1 MIRIRACITTNTVIK
16 GLHIRTLFFLLLFSG
31 TSVLL
36 FLSVVPAKKEISRE
50 VVSELFDPEL
60 QALNSKSRLTAYM
73 DSLFYLHQKT
83 ELSFDTPAYVNLV
96 SDVVKKRFFHGLSS
110 YSLYDNWIA
119 ALSGKIFWDHLS
131 AIVDPDDILKH
142 PNALCSQQNI
152 IFATILKEKGIVSRA
167 VGLGTP
173 EGPGHYLSEVWYE
186 GHWHLYDVDREPY
199 WQKAPT
205 AYHKDLAFFLQN
217 KDILYDIYENRISRT
232 NLDLLL
238 KDVKYGEPDIFPAR
252 KMLFFHQLTSMLTYV
267 LPLFFLYM
275 LLRSLAKVGKSRKK
289 HAEKKSVLEKEALMM

>member
-1 MIRIRACITTNTVIK
+1 MTK

-36 FLSVVPAKKEISRE
+36 FLSVVPEKKKIDRE
-50 VVSELFDPEL
+50 VISELFDPAL
-60 QALNSKSRLTAYM
+60 QGLHSKKRLAAYI
-73 DSLFYLHQKT
+73 DSVFYLHQKT
-83 ELSFDTPAYVNLV
+83 DLPFDTSAYVNLT
-96 SDVVKKRFFHGLSS
+96 SDVIKKRFFHGLSS
-110 YSLYDNWIA
+110 YSLRDNWIA
-119 ALSGKIFWDHLS
+119 AISGKIFWDHLS

-152 IFATILKEKGIVSRA
+152 IFATILKEKKIVSRA

-173 EGPGHYLSEVWYE
+173 KGPGHYLSEVWYE
-186 GHWHLYDVDREPY
+186 GQWHLYDVDREPD
-199 WQKAPT
+199 WQKAPA

-217 KDILYDIYENRISRT
+217 KEVLYDIYENRISHT

-238 KDVKYGEPDIFPAR
+238 KDVKYGKPDVFPAR
-252 KMLFFHQLTSMLTYV
+252 KMLFFHRLTSMLTYL

-275 LLRSLAKVGKSRKK
+275 LLRSLAKTGKTRKK
-289 HAEKKSVLEKEALMM
+289 HSEKTSVLEKETLMM

>member
-1 MIRIRACITTNTVIK
+1 MIR
-16 GLHIRTLFFLLLFSG
+16 GLHIRTLFFLLLFLG
-31 TSVLL
+31 TSLLL
-36 FLSVVPAKKEISRE
+36 FLSVVPPKKEIDKE
-50 VVSELFDPEL
+50 VISELFDPTL
-60 QALNSKSRLTAYM
+60 HTLHSKSHLTAYI
-73 DSLFYLHQKT
+73 DSLFYLHQKAD
-83 ELSFDTPAYVNLV
+83 LPFDTAAYVNIV
-96 SDVVKKRFFHGLSS
+96 SDVIKKRFFHGLSS

-119 ALSGKIFWDHLS
+119 FMSGKVFWSHLS
-131 AIVDPDDILKH
+131 AIVDPDDILKY

-173 EGPGHYLSEVWYE
+173 KGPGHYLSEVWYE
-186 GHWHLYDVDREPY
+186 GYWHLYDVDREPD
-199 WQKAPT
+199 WQQAPA

-217 KDILYDIYENRISRT
+217 KDVLYKIYENRISHT

-238 KDVKYGEPDIFPAR
+238 KDVKYGEPNVFPAR

-275 LLRSLAKVGKSRKK
+275 LLRSLAKTGKNKK
-289 HAEKKSVLEKEALMM
+289 KQYRKKSVLEKEALMM